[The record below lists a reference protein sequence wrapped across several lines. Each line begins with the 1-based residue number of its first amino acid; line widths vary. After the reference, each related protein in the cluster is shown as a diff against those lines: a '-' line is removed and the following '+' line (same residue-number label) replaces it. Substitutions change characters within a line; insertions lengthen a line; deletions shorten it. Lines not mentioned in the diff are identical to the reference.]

1 MTKATQLKRISH
13 ADMKTRIEYH
23 ALLPAQRKYVDA
35 LLETGESSGTYNFLA
50 ATAVAYPSC
59 ARNPRSLLVRSSQ
72 MQSHPKVRQVLN
84 LAFGQP
90 QVEDADVLVTL
101 KVALKKSIRK
111 DIAERGVLSD
121 ATAKALQVWEH
132 KTGKKLVTYGE

>member
-1 MTKATQLKRISH
+1 MTKSTQLERISL
-13 ADMKTRIEYH
+13 AGMKTRIEYQS
-23 ALLPAQRKYVDA
+23 LLPAQRRYVDA
-35 LLETGESSGTYNFLA
+35 LLESGESSGTYNFLA

-90 QVEDADVLVTL
+90 HVEDADVLVTL
-101 KVALKKSIRK
+101 KHALKKSIRK
-111 DIAERGVLSD
+111 DIETTGIISD
-121 ATAKALQVWEH
+121 ATAKALQVWER
-132 KTGKKLVTYGE
+132 KTGKKLVTHGK